1 MKQVLITIGILAAA
15 GFVILAYMGRLDI
28 VMSMFQSGFTDE
40 QIKAVDQ
47 EIRDYYLK
55 QMRESPSAIERQEI
69 ASGST
74 TVEVTMIKVSDKRLE
89 GFATILLRD
98 EVSKKA
104 GLGEVKVPCEA
115 TLGVNSSQYL
125 WKCQIK

>member
-1 MKQVLITIGILAAA
+1 MKQVLLTIGTLAAA
-15 GFVILAYMGRLDI
+15 GLLFLAYIGRLDMVTSI
-28 VMSMFQSGFTDE
+28 FQSGFTDE
-40 QIKAVDQ
+40 QIKAIDR

-55 QMRESPSAIERQEI
+55 QMRKSPSAIERQEA

-98 EVSKKA
+98 ELSKNA
-104 GLGEVKVPCEA
+104 GLDEVKVPCEA